1 MFQNGT
7 VGENAGVPL
16 HAVCRVCH
24 CDSQAIATI
33 PIPTDSDKQIIAA
46 RTEKPLNFGCLARPF
61 SRPNVTYNFHV
72 RVHRSAL
79 PTVSTVGLAALADV
93 ADPTLSQRNHRS
105 TTFRS
110 NLRSIVIEMTSQ
122 LPRILSRII
131 PMMIDHRDVV
141 GVTELANSSSRLVAD
156 AADGRNVV
164 ISKNNKMMAM
174 LISIDRVQEL
184 EDREEN
190 LALLSLA
197 ITRMAT
203 DNGNRTDL
211 DDFISEL
218 GFTDEVAALE
228 AYDEDDEVA

>member
-1 MFQNGT
+1 
-7 VGENAGVPL
+7 
-16 HAVCRVCH
+16 
-24 CDSQAIATI
+24 
-33 PIPTDSDKQIIAA
+33 
-46 RTEKPLNFGCLARPF
+46 
-61 SRPNVTYNFHV
+61 
-72 RVHRSAL
+72 
-79 PTVSTVGLAALADV
+79 
-93 ADPTLSQRNHRS
+93 
-105 TTFRS
+105 
-110 NLRSIVIEMTSQ
+110 
-122 LPRILSRII
+122 
-131 PMMIDHRDVV
+131 MMIDHRDVV